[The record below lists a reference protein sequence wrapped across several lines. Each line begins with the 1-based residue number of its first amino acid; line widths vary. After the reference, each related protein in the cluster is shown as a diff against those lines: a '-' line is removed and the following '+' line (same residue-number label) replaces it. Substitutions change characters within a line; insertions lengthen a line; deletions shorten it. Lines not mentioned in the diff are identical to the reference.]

1 LDSTRFN
8 ACWQYFNAPRRLNN
22 STFDNYSPKNKSQQE
37 ALAICRG
44 YDLDKLQ
51 SGEGLFLVGTYG
63 TGKTHLSIATARK
76 LIETGPGLFGVRH
89 NDSTGLYDPNR
100 EDYHGLYCSFLP
112 VVELLDMWRPG
123 NEAKRAQGEWL
134 FHRAKM
140 DDLVIL
146 DDIGAEKASEWT
158 EDRLYAVVDARYRM
172 ERATIFTTN
181 CSEKELLANGY
192 GRIVSRIFEMTEP
205 VQVTGPDYRR
215 KRA

>member
-1 LDSTRFN
+1 MDSARFK
-8 ACWQYFNAPRRLNN
+8 ACWQYFSPPRRLNN
-22 STFDNYSPKNKSQQE
+22 STFDSYSPKTKSQQE
-37 ALAICRG
+37 ALATCQG
-44 YDLDKLQ
+44 YSMDKLQ
-51 SGEGLFLVGTYG
+51 AGEGLFLVGTYG
-63 TGKTHLSIATARK
+63 TGKTHLTIATARN
-76 LIETGPGLFGVRH
+76 LLETGPELFGVRH
-89 NDSTGLYDPNR
+89 YDSLALYDPNK
-100 EDYHGLYCSFLP
+100 EDYRGLYCSFFS

-123 NEAKRAQGEWL
+123 NDAKKEQGEWL

-181 CSEKELLANGY
+181 CTEGDLLKNGY
-192 GRIVSRIFEMTEP
+192 GRIVSRIFEMTE
-205 VQVTGPDYRR
+205 VLKVTGPDHRR

>member
-1 LDSTRFN
+1 MDSTRFS
-8 ACWQYFNAPRRLNN
+8 ACWQYFNPPRRLQAA
-22 STFDNYSPKNKSQQE
+22 TFENYIPKTKPQQA
-37 ALAICRG
+37 ALETCQQYSREHI
-44 YDLDKLQ
+44 Q
-51 SGEGLFLVGTYG
+51 SGRGLLLIGTYG
-63 TGKTHLSIATARK
+63 TGKTHLTIATVRA
-76 LIETGPGLFGVRH
+76 LMEANPDLYGVRQ
-89 NDSTGLYDPNR
+89 NDSAMLYDSTR
-100 EDYHGLYCSFLP
+100 EEYRGLYCSFFP
-112 VVELLDMWRPG
+112 VVELLDSWRPG
-123 NEAKRAQGEWL
+123 SEVKKRQGEWL
-134 FHRAKM
+134 FHRAKA

-205 VQVTGPDYRR
+205 VEVTGPDHRR